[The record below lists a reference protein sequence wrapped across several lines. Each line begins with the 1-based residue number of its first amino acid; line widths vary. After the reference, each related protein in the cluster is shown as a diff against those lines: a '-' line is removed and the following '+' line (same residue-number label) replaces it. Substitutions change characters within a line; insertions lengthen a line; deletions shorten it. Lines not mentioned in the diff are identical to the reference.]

1 MVKKIKIYKNFNI
14 KNKDK
19 NSIILIGNFDG
30 LHAGHQ
36 KLFKQAKKFK
46 KKLNLKLG
54 VITFDPIPKMFF
66 DKKIKNYRISNFDQK
81 VSYFEK
87 FNVDFLI
94 NKNFNKTFSKVTC
107 SKFIEN
113 ILYKSLN
120 VKYIFVSNNFRFGYK
135 REGNVSLL
143 KSYQKKYKYKL
154 VNPKPLIIKNKVISS
169 TLIRKLIQNGEL
181 NSANKILKRNWS
193 IEGTVEKGRMMGK
206 KIGFPTCNI
215 DIKNYILAK
224 TGVYAV
230 KAKVKTRRKFYKG
243 IANLGY
249 RPTFNQKKLLLEVN
263 LFNFSGN
270 LYNKKLSV
278 EFLKFIRGE
287 KKFNGVEDL
296 RNQIK
301 RDLLIAKK
309 VKWAKNI

>member
-1 MVKKIKIYKNFNI
+1 MVKKIKVYKNFKIN
-14 KNKDK
+14 NSYK

-30 LHAGHQ
+30 LHSGHQ
-36 KLFKQAKKFK
+36 KLFKQAEKFK

-66 DKKIKNYRISNFDQK
+66 DKKIKNYRLSNFDQK

-94 NKNFNKTFSKVTC
+94 NKNFNKKFSKITYK
-107 SKFIEN
+107 KFIEN
-113 ILYKSLN
+113 ILYKSLKI
-120 VKYIFVSNNFRFGYK
+120 KYIFVSNNFRFGYK
-135 REGNVSLL
+135 REGNVKLL
-143 KSYQKKYKYKL
+143 KKFQKKYQYKL
-154 VNPKPLIIKNKVISS
+154 INPKPFIIKNKVISS
-169 TLIRKLIQNGEL
+169 TLIRKLLQNGEL
-181 NSANKILKRNWS
+181 SSANKILKRNWS

-230 KAKVKTRRKFYKG
+230 KVNVKKNRKIYGG

-287 KKFNGVEDL
+287 KKFNGIDDL

-309 VKWAKNI
+309 VK

>member
-1 MVKKIKIYKNFNI
+1 MVKKIKVYKNFKIN
-14 KNKDK
+14 NSYK

-30 LHAGHQ
+30 LHSGHQ
-36 KLFKQAKKFK
+36 KLFKQAEKFK

-66 DKKIKNYRISNFDQK
+66 DKKIKNYRLSNFDQK

-94 NKNFNKTFSKVTC
+94 NKNFNKTFSKITYK
-107 SKFIEN
+107 KFIEN
-113 ILYKSLN
+113 ILYKSLKI
-120 VKYIFVSNNFRFGYK
+120 KYIFVSNNFRFGYK
-135 REGNVSLL
+135 REGNVKLL
-143 KSYQKKYKYKL
+143 KKFQKKYQYKL
-154 VNPKPLIIKNKVISS
+154 INPKPLIIKNKVISS
-169 TLIRKLIQNGEL
+169 TLIRKLLQNGEL
-181 NSANKILKRNWS
+181 SSANKILKRNWS
-193 IEGTVEKGRMMGK
+193 IEGNVEKGRMMGK

-215 DIKNYILAK
+215 DIKNYVLAK

-230 KAKVKTRRKFYKG
+230 KVNVKKNRKIYGG

-287 KKFNGVEDL
+287 KKFNGIDDL

-309 VKWAKNI
+309 VK